1 MITVTGVAEALG
13 AEVAVMVNME
23 RPVKGCYI
31 SDLLSDVMA
40 KANEGDLWITLQT
53 HTNIVAV
60 SIIKGISAIVLTN
73 GRRPEEE
80 TAKRAEKEGMPILVY
95 PGSTFE
101 AAGKVY
107 LMLTGAKNQ

>member
-1 MITVTGVAEALG
+1 MITVASVAEELA
-13 AEVAVMVNME
+13 AEVIVRGDIK

-40 KANEGDLWITLQT
+40 RATEGDLWITLQT

-95 PGSTFE
+95 QGSTFE

-107 LMLTGAKNQ
+107 LLLTGDKNR

>member
-1 MITVTGVAEALG
+1 MITVTDIAEALG
-13 AEVAVMVNME
+13 AEVVVMGNQK
-23 RPVKGCYI
+23 RPIRGCYI

-60 SIIKGISAIVLTN
+60 SIIKGISAIMLTN

-95 PGSTFE
+95 QGSTFE

-107 LMLTGAKNQ
+107 LILRGT